1 MSDKSLSEEIFPNI
15 QTPPVQLE
23 ITSSGPITSY
33 LGEETK
39 TLLAA
44 MSFQGVVDS
53 NKVTSFS
60 PA

>member
-44 MSFQGVVDS
+44 MSF
-53 NKVTSFS
+53 
-60 PA
+60 